1 MALAALRGEQTL
13 AELAQKYDVHA
24 NQITQWKTQ
33 LLGGALGVIQTLVEK
48 REAGGGVRVKDMQ
61 AKIGQL
67 ALENDFWPARSVA
80 LTARA
85 QR

>member
-48 REAGGGVRVKDMQ
+48 REAGGGASVKDMQ

-80 LTARA
+80 STARA